1 MKEVIVIFLFALVVS
16 SLVGGFDPTLQPYP
30 WPVGISDVKQN
41 TLGVGKRDESSVGE
55 VNYVNGTRPDFYM
68 TQVDEK
74 STERNISFPL
84 GASN

>member
-1 MKEVIVIFLFALVVS
+1 MKAVIVIFLFALVVS
-16 SLVGGFDPTLQPYP
+16 SLVGGLDPTLQPYP
-30 WPVGISDVKQN
+30 WPVGISGVKQN

-55 VNYVNGTRPDFYM
+55 VNYVDANRPDFFM
-68 TQVDEK
+68 TRIDEQ